1 MNQQPTY
8 LVSVIIS
15 FLNEQYFLRE
25 ALDSVFHQD
34 YGNWE
39 LILIDDGS
47 TDDSTIIAKDFAAKN
62 PGKVIYTE
70 HPHHGNMGLSASRNH
85 GISLARG
92 ELIAILDADDV
103 WSPAKLGQQVDLI
116 KAYPEVGMICEAS
129 EYWYSW
135 NKKYNSSKDE
145 IIQVGK
151 QQDKVFSPPQ
161 LVEILYPLSDGAAPC
176 PSGIIVRK
184 TVFDRHLGFEA
195 HFTGKYQMYEDQAF
209 LFKIYLNEFVYI
221 SSLCNNRYR
230 QREGSLVQKVTQEG
244 DYAVVRKYFLKWLK
258 LYMRQNNIR
267 NQKIEWLIYKA
278 YEPYNRPVI
287 HFIRNLFNRVIK
299 RIKK

>member
-1 MNQQPTY
+1 MNQQPAY

-15 FLNEQYFLRE
+15 FLNEEHFLRE
-25 ALDSVFHQD
+25 AVESVFSQD
-34 YGNWE
+34 YVNWE

-47 TDDSTIIAKDFAAKN
+47 TDKSTKIAKELAANN
-62 PGKVIYTE
+62 PRKVIYTE

-85 GISLARG
+85 GISLAHG

-103 WSPAKLGQQVDLI
+103 WSPAKLRHQVDLI
-116 KAYPEVGMICEAS
+116 TAYPEVSMICEAS

-135 NKKYNSSKDE
+135 NKNDNSSKDK

-161 LVEILYPLSDGAAPC
+161 LVELLYPLSDGAAPC
-176 PSGIIVRK
+176 PSGIIVK
-184 TVFDRHLGFEA
+184 KEAFDKHLGFEA

-221 SSLCNNRYR
+221 SSVCNNRYR
-230 QREGSLVQKVTQEG
+230 QREGSLVQKVTHEG
-244 DYAVVRKYFLKWLK
+244 NYAVVRKYFLKWLQY
-258 LYMRQNNIR
+258 YMRQNNIR
-267 NQKIEWLIYKA
+267 NQKIERLIYKA

-287 HFIRNLFNRVIK
+287 HFLRKFLNKVVRRL
-299 RIKK
+299 KK